1 MENLIDLSGK
11 VILVTGASSGIGRAT
26 AILISELGGRVIAV
40 GRNES
45 ALKETLGGLTGQG
58 HQHSVFDLADADQI
72 PDWMRGIAADGR
84 LDGLVH
90 MAGIHGARPLRVS
103 DVDFVNKLLTVN
115 VGSAL
120 QLARGFRHKKVRA
133 ATSSIVFA
141 SSIAAMVGEA
151 GISAYSATKGAI
163 ISISRSLASEL
174 AAEGIRVNCVSPS
187 IVKTEMTEKFLETL
201 TEDQLAAIEKEHPLG
216 FGEPKD
222 VASLISFLISDSSRW
237 MTGSNIVID
246 GGYST
251 K

>member
-1 MENLIDLSGK
+1 MGNLIDLTDK

-26 AILISELGGRVIAV
+26 AILISELGGKVIAV

-45 ALKETLGGLTGQG
+45 ALMTTMEGLTGQG
-58 HQHSVFDLADADQI
+58 HQHSVFDLANADLI
-72 PDWMRGIAADGR
+72 PDWMRQITGDQR
-84 LDGLVH
+84 LDGLAH
-90 MAGIHGARPLRVS
+90 LAGIHEARPLRVS
-103 DVDFVNKLLTVN
+103 DTDFVNKLLSIN

-141 SSIAAMVGEA
+141 SSIAALVGEA

-187 IVKTEMTEKFLETL
+187 VVRTEMTERFLSTL
-201 TEDQLAAIEKEHPLG
+201 TEEQLSAIEKEHPLG

-222 VASLISFLISDSSRW
+222 VASLIVFLISDSSRW